1 MPPLSSNVDPI
12 APGGWVNNCMLIAE
26 APFFITSSNML
37 PNGIMAANTQAMEK
51 ILTILSI
58 NLRL

>member
-1 MPPLSSNVDPI
+1 
-12 APGGWVNNCMLIAE
+12 MLIAE

-58 NLRL
+58 NLRLWEDLDIIS